1 MLLILCDFNKNFFNV
16 APCNSEED
24 YKIYLRISSA
34 YDGWSWI
41 IFFYDRVIASD
52 IPEKPPRAE
61 PASGDLLREFQR
73 LKHSP
78 SASANK

>member
-34 YDGWSWI
+34 YDGWS
-41 IFFYDRVIASD
+41 
-52 IPEKPPRAE
+52 
-61 PASGDLLREFQR
+61 
-73 LKHSP
+73 
-78 SASANK
+78 